1 MILAISRLDA
11 LSARR
16 VLMSRSRDTEGLSAS
31 ILATLDW
38 TVDYLKSA
46 HYLVLTELDAL
57 FAVLQHRAF
66 RGEL

>member
-1 MILAISRLDA
+1 
-11 LSARR
+11 
-16 VLMSRSRDTEGLSAS
+16 MSRSRDTEGLSAS